1 MDEVLS
7 KIYLVLKMTFSVTQL
22 FNYLLMLS
30 ISEQVSQLDN
40 LDLGL

>member
-22 FNYLLMLS
+22 FNYLLMS